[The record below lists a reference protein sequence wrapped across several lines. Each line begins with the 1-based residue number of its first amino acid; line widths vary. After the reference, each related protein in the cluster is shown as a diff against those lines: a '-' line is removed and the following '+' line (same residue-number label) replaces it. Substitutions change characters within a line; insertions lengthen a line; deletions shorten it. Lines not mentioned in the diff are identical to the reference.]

1 MIRLKELLLSEAPFG
16 GDNPLDGKSKTN
28 AKNLV
33 IGKVKKFTNGFF
45 SDEYWRPVNQVFKE
59 FERLHLNW
67 VGTGATYEQE
77 RVELRDHSHAS
88 VPIRKIWTFEIKF
101 RNNRDKP
108 DVLFGRIVAAGAGPV
123 ESPLDRYDVTLTVS

>member
-1 MIRLKELLLSEAPFG
+1 MISLKELLLSEAPFG
-16 GDNPLDGKSKTN
+16 GDNPLDGKSKAN
-28 AKNLV
+28 AKNFV
-33 IGKVKKFTNGFF
+33 MSKTNKFTKGFF
-45 SDEYWRPVNQVFKE
+45 SDEYWKPVNQVYKE
-59 FERLHLNW
+59 LTKLHINW

-77 RVELRDHSHAS
+77 RVELSDRSHAS

-108 DVLFGRIVAAGAGPV
+108 DVLFGRMVAAGAGPV